1 MKRLRLDIPVDTLR
15 LVTPVAAF
23 MLPVLGGLVVGRH
36 YMDLILDHSALHLL
50 MEFAA
55 MSIALVLAG
64 FFLLR
69 QGDGDATHRFWLA
82 GTLLVLGTLFGYHAV
97 TLGAPAPG
105 LMRAVAVLFGSALA
119 AMVWVSPSRVGERT
133 LRWMP
138 LGVVLLSTVVGVAL
152 QVHAEDLAFL
162 SAGFRGSF
170 NLQVVNALAGALFLA
185 SGFKLVLLW
194 WRHRTASMLWM
205 CIFALQFGAGCLAL
219 AATGNMHDWWFW
231 HAARLSALATLTIYA
246 AGCTSAE
253 FRRLASASRQLSQSA
268 TRFRA
273 ITENTSDIVFIMGGS
288 GVFTYVSPAAA
299 RVAGVKEEDLLGH
312 QPGGFTHPEDKPKIF
327 NGIKRATSRPGE
339 SIRIGTIRVQHRE
352 GHWLHLEGMY
362 TAMYDVAGV
371 EGVVLNYRD
380 ITERILSEKALR
392 RSRRQ
397 LTTLIGNLP
406 GMVYRCRGDKDFT
419 IEYVNDCA
427 VNLVGYTPAEFVEE
441 RSIRAVDI
449 IHPEDFPYVRTTIW
463 ECVQARRSFELQY
476 RIIAKDGTLKW
487 VWEQGVGLYDER
499 GELES
504 VEGFI
509 LDVTERVLAEDKLRR
524 TEYSI
529 NGASDAVYWIGRD
542 GALEDVND
550 TACRVLGYTR
560 EELLGM
566 NIHDISQDLVREDWD
581 EVWHEVKESG
591 AVLVEGVHVT
601 KSGKAFLVE
610 VSSSYQEFGGR
621 SFHCAF
627 ARDISERKAVESQ
640 IQRMNMELE
649 RRVEMRTA
657 ELQEAQAQLV
667 TSEKMAALGNLVAGV
682 AHEINTP
689 LGIGITAASHLQQQ
703 LDRFNRQYEDKVLS
717 RTELETFLGAGH
729 EATDMIL
736 SNLTRAAEL
745 VQSFKQVSVD
755 QSAEELRGFEVGDY
769 LRETLVS
776 LRPKL
781 KQGGH
786 KLDFHCPDALEMRS
800 YPGVLAQVTTN
811 LVMNS
816 LLHGFEEREGGNIVV
831 NIDEVGE
838 MVRILYRDDG
848 RGMSG
853 EQVRKI
859 YDPFYTTKRGRGG
872 SGLGMNIVFNLVTQ
886 KLGGTI
892 ECQSAEG
899 QGTAFVIELPRRV
912 QPGAKKPDVPDG
924 VLARV

>member
-1 MKRLRLDIPVDTLR
+1 
-15 LVTPVAAF
+15 
-23 MLPVLGGLVVGRH
+23 
-36 YMDLILDHSALHLL
+36 
-50 MEFAA
+50 
-55 MSIALVLAG
+55 
-64 FFLLR
+64 
-69 QGDGDATHRFWLA
+69 
-82 GTLLVLGTLFGYHAV
+82 
-97 TLGAPAPG
+97 AP
-105 LMRAVAVLFGSALA
+105 R
-119 AMVWVSPSRVGERT
+119 ET
-133 LRWMP
+133 
-138 LGVVLLSTVVGVAL
+138 
-152 QVHAEDLAFL
+152 
-162 SAGFRGSF
+162 
-170 NLQVVNALAGALFLA
+170 
-185 SGFKLVLLW
+185 
-194 WRHRTASMLWM
+194 
-205 CIFALQFGAGCLAL
+205 
-219 AATGNMHDWWFW
+219 
-231 HAARLSALATLTIYA
+231 
-246 AGCTSAE
+246 TSA
-253 FRRLASASRQLSQSA
+253 AVCSMAGG
-268 TRFRA
+268 
-273 ITENTSDIVFIMGGS
+273 GGS
-288 GVFTYVSPAAA
+288 TGVGPAAA

-566 NIHDISQDLVREDWD
+566 NIHDISQDLVREDWE